1 MASGHP
7 PSGCARCRP
16 SSRRNRECRSPRLVS
31 PCMRERAV
39 QTDQAERHARPA
51 PVRAPARP
59 AAFLALAAAIGNRAA
74 AQVARAEAG
83 AGGAGPAPAARED
96 QGADGGPGVP
106 SFDAAGA
113 TDEQRIAEIRTRL
126 GTGDRVTEIWTAF
139 ADIPATA
146 NAHAD
151 LWRESVKR
159 DRDLAEDEQVEAA
172 FKERV
177 EALARRQLAAGRDT
191 LWTEIE
197 ELGVDDEHQ
206 GKRDPEHLDAV
217 VRLQKQAD
225 DVQKALRVKSGLL
238 QIPVGWIDPE
248 PSADPAEA
256 STRGARMV
264 LFEPCKPPQR
274 GGGEGETGFR
284 RYDEV
289 FAHYEQVEAVL
300 AQGMS
305 HPALFGL
312 AQEGRGP
319 GAKDAPKALE
329 GFSTDAPGVAQ
340 ANIMGTLHDLYRK
353 VEKAEGEIGGAIDF
367 RDLRPLHDA
376 IAREAPFSQAY
387 EASVAAEAVRD
398 HDDMKT
404 LIAVGLSLLQ
414 GIALLAAPATGGAG
428 AAVAA
433 LIGSAAGAAQAGF
446 SYADFQALKTAREA
460 RTAPDRGL
468 VTAEQFD
475 DAKVALIL
483 DTVFAF
489 VDGIEGVSAI
499 LRPGAKAAGDVA
511 ELGRLAADQR
521 EQVLG
526 EAMATLG
533 PGPAIEQA
541 GGIDAVRQAAGDTNA
556 GKRAEGFVGG
566 LEDALGERLAA
577 RAEED
582 AAAPLL
588 PEAQRFVAG
597 RAEVAEPRALPSL
610 LPQYTQEE
618 RLQAFVEKVKGRGV
632 EGWAE
637 MTPMKRASVACER
650 AAGMLPLPPGYR
662 LDNGLAKGT
671 ASFDVKKWEI
681 VLSLKDF
688 ESAEMSASGLA
699 KLGELAV
706 HESEHG
712 SQFLE
717 AAAYHIKTSPNP
729 DAAVAELKFTY
740 DWDPDAV
747 DLAAGSAPL
756 DPAREARAKA
766 YHDEFLGGKQGFYN
780 QVEGAITGASDRL
793 KAARADWQSR
803 KKVVEAMWKE
813 RAMGDPFT
821 QACEAMTTAFREA
834 AYEENSIRAYLNLN
848 VEKGAFARQEVFRLQ
863 EELRFAREAREEMAS
878 YMDKLVALGVLA
890 GGVVIGAGVTG
901 YVVVRQRAP
910 AHQ

>member
-1 MASGHP
+1 
-7 PSGCARCRP
+7 
-16 SSRRNRECRSPRLVS
+16 
-31 PCMRERAV
+31 MRERAV

-74 AQVARAEAG
+74 AQGARAESG

-146 NAHAD
+146 NAHAG

-177 EALARRQLAAGRDT
+177 EALALRQLAASRDT

-264 LFEPCKPPQR
+264 LFEPGKPPQR

-289 FAHYEQVEAVL
+289 FAHYEQVEAVV

-312 AQEGRGP
+312 AQEGGGP
-319 GAKDAPKALE
+319 GSADAPKALE

-340 ANIMGTLHDLYRK
+340 ANIMGTLHDLHRK
-353 VEKAEGEIGGAIDF
+353 LERAQAEIGGAIDY
-367 RDLRPLHDA
+367 RDLRPLHDTL
-376 IAREAPFSQAY
+376 AREAPFSQAY
-387 EASVAAEAVRD
+387 EGSVAAEAVRD

-404 LIAVGLSLLQ
+404 LIAVGLSLVQ

-428 AAVAA
+428 APVAA
-433 LIGSAAGAAQAGF
+433 LIGSAAGAAQTGF

-460 RTAPDRGL
+460 RTAPDRDL

-483 DTVFAF
+483 DAVFAF

-533 PGPAIEQA
+533 PGPAIEKA
-541 GGIDAVRQAAGDTNA
+541 GGIEAVRRAAGDTNA
-556 GKRAEGFVGG
+556 GKRVEGFVGG

-577 RAEED
+577 KAEED
-582 AAAPLL
+582 TAAPLL
-588 PEAQRFVAG
+588 PEAQRFVAR
-597 RAEVAEPRALPSL
+597 RAEAADPRALPAL
-610 LPQYTQEE
+610 RPQYADEE
-618 RLQAFVEKVKGRGV
+618 RLRTFIERVKGAGAQDWDKR
-632 EGWAE
+632 
-637 MTPMKRASVACER
+637 TPVQRAS
-650 AAGMLPLPPGYR
+650 
-662 LDNGLAKGT
+662 LA
-671 ASFDVKKWEI
+671 SKK
-681 VLSLKDF
+681 
-688 ESAEMSASGLA
+688 
-699 KLGELAV
+699 
-706 HESEHG
+706 
-712 SQFLE
+712 
-717 AAAYHIKTSPNP
+717 
-729 DAAVAELKFTY
+729 
-740 DWDPDAV
+740 
-747 DLAAGSAPL
+747 
-756 DPAREARAKA
+756 
-766 YHDEFLGGKQGFYN
+766 
-780 QVEGAITGASDRL
+780 
-793 KAARADWQSR
+793 
-803 KKVVEAMWKE
+803 
-813 RAMGDPFT
+813 
-821 QACEAMTTAFREA
+821 
-834 AYEENSIRAYLNLN
+834 
-848 VEKGAFARQEVFRLQ
+848 
-863 EELRFAREAREEMAS
+863 
-878 YMDKLVALGVLA
+878 
-890 GGVVIGAGVTG
+890 
-901 YVVVRQRAP
+901 
-910 AHQ
+910 